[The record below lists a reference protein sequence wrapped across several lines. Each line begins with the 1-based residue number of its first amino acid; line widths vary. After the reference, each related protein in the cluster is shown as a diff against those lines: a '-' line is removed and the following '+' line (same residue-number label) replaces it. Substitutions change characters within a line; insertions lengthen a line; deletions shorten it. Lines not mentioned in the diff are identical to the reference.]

1 MVEMNDQS
9 ANSGEVRTVLRDEK
23 GSKMK
28 RNLAFIALV
37 VVAISVLLFTG
48 QSLAHR
54 FGMQS
59 GRLGAGDVAGAAAP
73 DFELNIVDAHG
84 KSMKLSNLKGKAV
97 LLNFWATWCEP
108 CKVEMPWFVDLQ
120 KEYGPQGLQIVGVS
134 MDDEGEKTV
143 SDFAKKMGVNYPIL
157 LGTEKVA
164 ELYGG
169 VEGLPT
175 SFFIDRS
182 GKVVA
187 REAGLISESQIVNHI
202 KKSLG
207 QGAEHKTEAVA
218 LLSSREAAPP
228 NLSDGDPVGAVAPD
242 FELKVLQANGK
253 TMKLSDL
260 KGKAVVLDFW
270 ATYCVPCKIEMPW
283 FVDLQKQYGP
293 QGLQVVGVATDDEG
307 EKTVS
312 EFSKKMGVNYPIL
325 LGTENVAQSY
335 GGLPGLPT
343 TFFIDRSGKVVAREV
358 GLVSESQIVDN
369 IKKSLGSG
377 GNSKTAGMKN

>member
-1 MVEMNDQS
+1 
-9 ANSGEVRTVLRDEK
+9 
-23 GSKMK
+23 
-28 RNLAFIALV
+28 
-37 VVAISVLLFTG
+37 
-48 QSLAHR
+48 
-54 FGMQS
+54 
-59 GRLGAGDVAGAAAP
+59 
-73 DFELNIVDAHG
+73 
-84 KSMKLSNLKGKAV
+84 
-97 LLNFWATWCEP
+97 
-108 CKVEMPWFVDLQ
+108 
-120 KEYGPQGLQIVGVS
+120 

-207 QGAEHKTEAVA
+207 QGAEHKTEASA

-242 FELKVLQANGK
+242 FELKLLQANGK

-307 EKTVS
+307 EKTIS

-335 GGLPGLPT
+335 GGLSGLPT

-377 GNSKTAGMKN
+377 GNSKTAAIKN

>member
-1 MVEMNDQS
+1 
-9 ANSGEVRTVLRDEK
+9 
-23 GSKMK
+23 MK
-28 RNLAFIALV
+28 RNLAFIVLV
-37 VVAISVLLFTG
+37 VVAVSVLLFTG

-54 FGMQS
+54 FGWQS
-59 GRLGAGDVAGAAAP
+59 GQLGPGDVAGAVAP
-73 DFELNIVDAHG
+73 DFELNIVDANG
-84 KSMKLSNLKGKAV
+84 KTMKLSNLKGKAV

-134 MDDEGEKTV
+134 MDDEAEKTV

-157 LGTEKVA
+157 AGTEKVA

-169 VEGLPT
+169 IEGLPT

-182 GKVVA
+182 GKVVT
-187 REAGLISESQIVNHI
+187 REAGLISQSRIVDNI

-207 QGAEHKTEAVA
+207 LSTQPKTEPKKEISG
-218 LLSSREAAPP
+218 LP
-228 NLSDGDPVGAVAPD
+228 NLSEGDPLGATAPD
-242 FELKVLQANGK
+242 FQLKLLDAHGK

-260 KGKAVVLDFW
+260 RGKAVVLDFW

-293 QGLQVVGVATDDEG
+293 QGLQIVGVAIDDEE
-307 EKTVS
+307 EKVVS

-325 LGTENVAQSY
+325 IGTENVAESY

-343 TFFIDRSGKVVAREV
+343 TFFLDRSGKVVAREV

-369 IKKSLGSG
+369 IKKSLGEARRQESEV
-377 GNSKTAGMKN
+377 GNQNGR